1 MHRHVGMADEAERGL
16 LEGEVA
22 EGGLGGVEIFPDG
35 PAEGAVNEGD
45 VISSLNFGQG
55 VEEGAFVWR
64 QAGLRPL
71 RGGGGIRVEVLG
83 ADGAGGRALVVA
95 GDHHGVESLQT
106 RDALSRLGAV
116 AYAVPQG
123 PDGVD
128 WGALPSIAEDGFEG
142 VEVGVDVGDDESAH
156 MGAVYRMGARI
167 IAPWVGARSQEPEAR
182 ESRAESRS
190 WGNSA

>member
-1 MHRHVGMADEAERGL
+1 MADEAERGL

-45 VISSLNFGQG
+45 VIPSLNFSQA
-55 VEEGAFVWR
+55 VEESPFVR
-64 QAGLRPL
+64 HQMGLRSFC
-71 RGGGGIRVEVLG
+71 GGGGVRVKVFG
-83 ADGAGGRALVVA
+83 ADGARSRALVVA
-95 GDHHGVESLQT
+95 GDHHGLEASQA
-106 RDALSRLGAV
+106 RDAFAWLRAV

-128 WGALPSIAEDGFEG
+128 WGAPPSIAEDGFEG
-142 VEVGVDVGDDESAH
+142 VEVGVDVGDDEGAH